1 MLGYLHG
8 SLGPPSATQLEVAA
22 AALARS
28 PWVAQAVAAVAVL
41 GAPLVEEISSLQSG
55 CASL

>member
-41 GAPLVEEISSLQSG
+41 GAVWPELLTLSLPTFCLQ
-55 CASL
+55 

>member
-1 MLGYLHG
+1 MLGYMHG
-8 SLGPPSATQLEVAA
+8 TLGPPSATQLEVAA

-41 GAPLVEEISSLQSG
+41 GAPLVEEISSSV
-55 CASL
+55 